1 MLINRESSPV
11 FSMDSGINGV
21 ATYRNDKSVYI
32 NKVEY
37 K

>member
-1 MLINRESSPV
+1 MLINGESSHV
-11 FSMDSGINGV
+11 FSMDSEINGA
-21 ATYRNDKSVYI
+21 ATYRNDKSIYI